1 MVALAAPGGGTPVR
15 IGVAPAV
22 PVRSA
27 DAAAALDGPARG
39 LRQAIRV
46 ELRRMR
52 AARRASLRHQ
62 SGQSFATL
70 PGGVSRATLNAIA
83 ACESGGNP
91 AAVSPGGAYRGKYQ
105 FDQGTWESV
114 GGHGDP
120 ATAPEAEQDYRAA
133 LLYARAGPSPW
144 PVCG

>member
-1 MVALAAPGGGTPVR
+1 
-15 IGVAPAV
+15 
-22 PVRSA
+22 
-27 DAAAALDGPARG
+27 
-39 LRQAIRV
+39 
-46 ELRRMR
+46 MR
-52 AARRASLRHQ
+52 AARRARLRHRRRHRRE
-62 SGQSFATL
+62 SFSRL

-91 AAVSPGGAYRGKYQ
+91 AAVSPGGTYRGKYQ

-120 ATAPEAEQDYRAA
+120 AAAPEAEQDYRAA